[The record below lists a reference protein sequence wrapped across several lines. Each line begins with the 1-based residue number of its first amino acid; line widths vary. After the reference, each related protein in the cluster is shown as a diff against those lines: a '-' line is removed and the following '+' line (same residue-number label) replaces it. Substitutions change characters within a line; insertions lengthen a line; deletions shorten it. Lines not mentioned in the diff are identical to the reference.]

1 MELLKR
7 RYQVDLALLHL
18 ESREGAAKEALRQ
31 AKYDLRQAE
40 AEKLEYEGSFHAFL
54 DKFSGKQEEKR
65 DALALQVSRRKA
77 ALTEAQGALQRL
89 EEEKTRLEAE
99 DRELPPGE
107 VFSRSEDSG
116 IRTLWAEYER
126 NYCIDALLPLLE
138 ENLQALITYRE
149 TRQGAV
155 PGQILSHGERQQIYG
170 QPDILAKQCKLLLE
184 RLETALELQGGTLE
198 IGEYFRQPESYL
210 VSPAASHN
218 RMDRVNRAIDQ
229 VVSMR
234 RTLVKMKE

>member
-40 AEKLEYEGSFHAFL
+40 AEKLEYEGSFRSFL
-54 DKFSGKQEEKR
+54 DKFSGKQGEKR
-65 DALALQVSRRKA
+65 DALALQVSRSKA
-77 ALTEAQGALQRL
+77 ALTEAQG
-89 EEEKTRLEAE
+89 E
-99 DRELPPGE
+99 DP
-107 VFSRSEDSG
+107 G

-198 IGEYFRQPESYL
+198 IGEYFRQPKSYL